1 MKSKLSKKFFLNTN
15 VLIENLK
22 EVDKKIIEEKE
33 QIEKNNVI
41 NKFNHKIKPQKEYK
55 KKNFINHKNVT
66 LMKKILNNNLFKVKK
81 NNKPLTEEQKLKLE
95 VSKLKQILVQKEND
109 IIKTKE
115 DISKLENKRDE
126 LQKTL
131 AIFLQMGNKFS

>member
-1 MKSKLSKKFFLNTN
+1 
-15 VLIENLK
+15 
-22 EVDKKIIEEKE
+22 
-33 QIEKNNVI
+33 
-41 NKFNHKIKPQKEYK
+41 
-55 KKNFINHKNVT
+55 
-66 LMKKILNNNLFKVKK
+66 MKKILNNNLFKVKK
-81 NNKPLTEEQKLKLE
+81 NNKPLIEEQKLKLE

>member
-1 MKSKLSKKFFLNTN
+1 
-15 VLIENLK
+15 
-22 EVDKKIIEEKE
+22 
-33 QIEKNNVI
+33 
-41 NKFNHKIKPQKEYK
+41 
-55 KKNFINHKNVT
+55 
-66 LMKKILNNNLFKVKK
+66 MKKILNNNLFKVKK

>member
-1 MKSKLSKKFFLNTN
+1 
-15 VLIENLK
+15 
-22 EVDKKIIEEKE
+22 
-33 QIEKNNVI
+33 
-41 NKFNHKIKPQKEYK
+41 
-55 KKNFINHKNVT
+55 
-66 LMKKILNNNLFKVKK
+66 MKKILNNNLFKVKK
-81 NNKPLTEEQKLKLE
+81 NNKPLTKEQKLKLE